1 MFDFKDIYEAFSVEN
16 AIELLVEH
24 PNAIIIAG
32 GSDILIKIRESRLVS
47 SELVSIQSL
56 NELRGISLG
65 EDNTIRIG
73 SLESF
78 SHIEDNEIIKNN
90 ISVLS
95 QAAGTVGGPQVRNI
109 GTIGGNL
116 CNGVTSADTASTLLA
131 LDAVLEIVGTEGVR
145 YVPIREFYVTAGKTI
160 LKKGEILTSILIH
173 EKNYRDYNG
182 FYYKYSTRNAMDISI
197 CNCSI
202 NVKLWEDKKSI
213 EDIRA
218 AYGAAGP
225 VPLRAYNAE
234 KLIKGREV
242 TVDLIDEFAKTAID
256 DLNPRSSWRAS
267 SNFRIHV
274 LEEMSKR
281 CLVKSI
287 TKCGGLL

>member
-1 MFDFKDIYEAFSVEN
+1 MFDIKDIYEAFSVKN
-16 AIELLVEH
+16 AIELLDGH

-32 GSDILIKIRESRLVS
+32 GSDILIKIREGKLVGG
-47 SELVSIQSL
+47 ELVSIQSL

-78 SHIEDNEIIKNN
+78 AHIEDNEIIKNN
-90 ISVLS
+90 IPVLS
-95 QAAGTVGGPQVRNI
+95 QAASTVGGPQVRNI

-131 LDAVLEIVGTEGVR
+131 LDAVLEIDGTEGVR
-145 YVPIREFYVTAGKTI
+145 YVPMTEFYVNAGKTV
-160 LKKGEILTSILIH
+160 LKKSEILTSILIY
-173 EKNYRDYNG
+173 EKNYKGYKG

-202 NVKLWEDKKSI
+202 NVKLSKNKKSI

-234 KLIKGREV
+234 KLIKEKEINGN
-242 TVDLIDEFAKTAID
+242 LIDEFAKAAIN
-256 DLNPRSSWRAS
+256 DLNPRSSWRAGRE
-267 SNFRIHV
+267 FRIHV

-281 CLVKSI
+281 CLAESI
-287 TKCGGLL
+287 IKCGGVL